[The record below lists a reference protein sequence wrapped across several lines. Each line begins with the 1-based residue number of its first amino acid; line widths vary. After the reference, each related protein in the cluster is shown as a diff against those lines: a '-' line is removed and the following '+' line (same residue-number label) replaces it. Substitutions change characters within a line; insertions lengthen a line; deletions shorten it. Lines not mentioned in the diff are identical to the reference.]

1 MSQMDVWLEEK
12 RKEWQADFLGLA
24 QDVAPPCQ
32 QTELRWTNVAGNTSE
47 HYKTI
52 RLRIGKGI
60 AGEVWRTGR
69 EQRATDIQSDSQN
82 LLKYPIARLEQLDMM
97 IGIPIMNNGVIQ
109 AVLLLGYRKPIV
121 ADFAD
126 VTAVYAAAP
135 ALSALMEEGRHR
147 DD

>member
-32 QTELRWTNVAGNTSE
+32 QTELRWTNVAGYTSE

>member
-1 MSQMDVWLEEK
+1 MSQMDLWLEKK
-12 RKEWQADFLGLA
+12 RTEWRADFLGLA

-32 QTELRWTNVAGNTSE
+32 QTELRWTHVAGNTSDR
-47 HYKTI
+47 YKSI

-69 EQRATDIQSDSQN
+69 EQRATEIQSDSQN
-82 LLKYPIARLEQLDMM
+82 LLKYPIARLEQLDMT
-97 IGIPIMNNGVIQ
+97 IGIPIMRKGIIR

-121 ADFAD
+121 TDVAD
-126 VTAVYAAAP
+126 VSAVYAALP
-135 ALSALMEEGRHR
+135 DLSALLEEGRYS

>member
-1 MSQMDVWLEEK
+1 MSQIDVWLEEK

-32 QTELRWTNVAGNTSE
+32 QTELRWTHVAGNTSD

-69 EQRATDIQSDSQN
+69 EQRATKIQSDSQN
-82 LLKYPIARLEQLDMM
+82 LLKYPIARLEQLDMT
-97 IGIPIMNNGVIQ
+97 IGIPLMKNGIIR
-109 AVLLLGYRKPIV
+109 AVLLLGYRKPIATDV
-121 ADFAD
+121 AD
-126 VTAVYAAAP
+126 VTAVYAALP
-135 ALSALMEEGRHR
+135 DLSVLLEEGGHK

>member
-1 MSQMDVWLEEK
+1 MSQIDVWLEEK

-32 QTELRWTNVAGNTSE
+32 QTELRWTHVAGNTSD

-69 EQRATDIQSDSQN
+69 EQRATEIQSDSQN
-82 LLKYPIARLEQLDMM
+82 LLKYPIARLEQLDTT
-97 IGIPIMNNGVIQ
+97 IGIPIMKNGIIQ
-109 AVLLLGYRKPIV
+109 AVLLLGYRKPIATDV
-121 ADFAD
+121 AD
-126 VTAVYAAAP
+126 VTAVYAALP
-135 ALSALMEEGRHR
+135 DLSVLLEEGGHK

>member
-1 MSQMDVWLEEK
+1 MSQTDLWLEEK

-32 QTELRWTNVAGNTSE
+32 QTELRWTNVAGNTSD

-69 EQRATDIQSDSQN
+69 EQRATEIQSDSQN
-82 LLKYPIARLEQLDMM
+82 LLKYPIARLEQLDMT
-97 IGIPIMNNGVIQ
+97 IGIPIVKDGITR
-109 AVLLLGYRKPIV
+109 AVLLLGYRNPLASNV
-121 ADFAD
+121 ADM
-126 VTAVYAAAP
+126 TAVYASLTGLAAI
-135 ALSALMEEGRHR
+135 LEEEGTKHG
-147 DD
+147 

>member
-1 MSQMDVWLEEK
+1 MSQIDVWLEEK

-32 QTELRWTNVAGNTSE
+32 QTELRWTHVAGNTSD

-69 EQRATDIQSDSQN
+69 EQRATEIQSDSQN
-82 LLKYPIARLEQLDMM
+82 LLKYPIARLEQLDMT
-97 IGIPIMNNGVIQ
+97 IGIPIVQDGITR
-109 AVLLLGYRKPIV
+109 AVLLLGYRNPLALNV
-121 ADFAD
+121 ADM
-126 VTAVYAAAP
+126 TAVYAALP
-135 ALSALMEEGRHR
+135 GLETLLEEEGHK
-147 DD
+147 DE

>member
-1 MSQMDVWLEEK
+1 MDVWLEEK

>member
-1 MSQMDVWLEEK
+1 MSQIDEWLEGK

-32 QTELRWTNVAGNTSE
+32 QTELRWTHVAGNTSE
-47 HYKTI
+47 HYKSI

-69 EQRATDIQSDSQN
+69 EQRATEIQSDSQN
-82 LLKYPIARLEQLDMM
+82 LLKYPIARLEQLDMT
-97 IGIPIMNNGVIQ
+97 IGIPIMKNGIIR
-109 AVLLLGYRKPIV
+109 AVLLLGYRHPINSEQ
-121 ADFAD
+121 AD
-126 VTAVYAAAP
+126 VTAVYAALP
-135 ALSALMEEGRHR
+135 GLSAHLETEAQK

>member
-1 MSQMDVWLEEK
+1 MSQIDLWLQEK

-24 QDVAPPCQ
+24 QDVALACQ
-32 QTELRWTNVAGNTSE
+32 QTELRWTHVSGNTSD

-82 LLKYPIARLEQLDMM
+82 LLKYPIARLEQLDMT
-97 IGIPIMNNGVIQ
+97 IGIPIVQDGITR
-109 AVLLLGYRKPIV
+109 AVLLLGYRNPLALNV
-121 ADFAD
+121 ADM
-126 VTAVYAAAP
+126 TAVYAALP
-135 ALSALMEEGRHR
+135 GLETLLEEEGHK
-147 DD
+147 DE

>member
-1 MSQMDVWLEEK
+1 MSQIDVWLEEK

-32 QTELRWTNVAGNTSE
+32 QTELRWTHVAGNTSD

-69 EQRATDIQSDSQN
+69 EQRATEIQSDSQN
-82 LLKYPIARLEQLDMM
+82 LLKYPIARLEQLDMT
-97 IGIPIMNNGVIQ
+97 IGIPLMKNGIIR
-109 AVLLLGYRKPIV
+109 AVLLLGYRKPIATDV
-121 ADFAD
+121 ADL
-126 VTAVYAAAP
+126 TAVYAALP
-135 ALSALMEEGRHR
+135 DLSVLLEEGGHK

>member
-1 MSQMDVWLEEK
+1 MSQMDMWLEEQ

-32 QTELRWTNVAGNTSE
+32 QTELRWTHVAGNTSD
-47 HYKTI
+47 HYKSI

-82 LLKYPIARLEQLDMM
+82 LLKYPIARLEQLDMT
-97 IGIPIMNNGVIQ
+97 IGIPIMKNGIIR
-109 AVLLLGYRKPIV
+109 AVLLLGYRKPIGTDV
-121 ADFAD
+121 PD
-126 VTAVYAAAP
+126 VTAVYAALP
-135 ALSALMEEGRHR
+135 VLSALLEEGRHT